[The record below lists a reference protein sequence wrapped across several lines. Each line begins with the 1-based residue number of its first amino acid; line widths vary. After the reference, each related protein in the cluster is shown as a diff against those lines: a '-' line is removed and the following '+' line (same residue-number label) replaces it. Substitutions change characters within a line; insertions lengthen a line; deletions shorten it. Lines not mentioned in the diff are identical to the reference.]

1 MIASIH
7 DLRYQALRAQL
18 ICMRKA
24 SGLTQV
30 QVAERLGVGQSFVSK
45 IERGEA
51 YVEVFFYL
59 DWCAVC
65 GVLAADA
72 IGELSH
78 RPPAPKMGA
87 DGMADNQ
94 LK

>member
-7 DLRYQALRAQL
+7 DLRYQALRTQL

-30 QVAERLGVGQSFVSK
+30 QLAERLGVGQSYVSK

-51 YVEVFFYL
+51 YVDVFFYL

-65 GVLAADA
+65 GVLPTDA
-72 IGELSH
+72 ICELSDQ
-78 RPPAPKMGA
+78 RFAPKIGA
-87 DGMADNQ
+87 
-94 LK
+94 